1 MQAILLL
8 EDGTVVHGQSLGAAC
23 EVIGEIVFNTAMTGY
38 EEVISDPSYL
48 GQIVI
53 FTTSHIGNTGINF
66 EDLESSQMQAEALIC
81 KDISQIPDNYRAKL
95 SLDEY
100 LKKQNKCALYG
111 VDTRF
116 LTQKIRNEGCLKGII
131 SNIDHDINSLKVKL
145 EKSPVLSQKN
155 LVKIYSNNNIKSI
168 KNVANKNKKY
178 KIAVFDFG
186 IKQGILDSLVA
197 LNCDPVLFPYN
208 CSVED
213 INAIQPDG
221 IFFSNGPG
229 DPEQLAKDSN
239 ILNVM
244 RKLLPLYPSF
254 GICLGHQ
261 LIGLAFGGKTKKLNF
276 GHHATNH
283 PVKVLGKND
292 SRVLITSQNHNY
304 ILDIEDI
311 NEIFS
316 ISHVHLNDGTLAGI
330 QHKHLPIFSVQFHP
344 EANPGPRDAEYIFQ
358 DFIHAMNINKN
369 KTKDVIN
376 A

>member
-8 EDGTVVHGQSLGAAC
+8 EDGTIVHGQSLGAPC

-81 KDISQIPDNYRAKL
+81 KDISLIPDNYRAKL
-95 SLDEY
+95 SLEEY

-131 SNIDHDINSLKVKL
+131 SNIDQDIKSLTEKL
-145 EKSPVLSQKN
+145 AKSPSLSQKN

-168 KNVANKNKKY
+168 RNFANKNKKY

-197 LNCDPVLFPYN
+197 LNCDPVLFPYD

-244 RKLLPLYPSF
+244 RKLLALYPSF

-261 LIGLAFGGKTKKLNF
+261 LIGLAFGGKTKKLTF
-276 GHHATNH
+276 GHHAINH
-283 PVKVLGKND
+283 PVKVLRDED

-311 NEIFS
+311 NDIFS
-316 ISHVHLNDGTLAGI
+316 ISHLHLNDGTLAGI
-330 QHKHLPIFSVQFHP
+330 KHKHLPIFSVQFHP

-358 DFIHAMNINKN
+358 DFIKAMNINKN